1 MITGKRRQGRSSSL
15 ERRSQVSLK
24 GNPFKQFF
32 CTEHLRLF
40 ALPRHGQVS
49 GDASR
54 NQLCTLTAK
63 VAVFPTVE
71 PQTWPLAAPGGSFK
85 RNRKTGRR
93 TENQRGLREVCHE
106 GGRRRLSRRTQRST
120 RSVDRRMR
128 PRPGTRVRVREGAD
142 TCTPGGAHT
151 SCATSPRHPA
161 LLLACRSSP
170 HYVRERWKRR
180 L

>member
-49 GDASR
+49 GDAGR

-63 VAVFPTVE
+63 AAVFPTVE
-71 PQTWPLAAPGGSFK
+71 PQTWPLAAPGGLFK

-93 TENQRGLREVCHE
+93 TENQRGPREVCHE
-106 GGRRRLSRRTQRST
+106 GGRRRLSRRTAQHQIRRSQ
-120 RSVDRRMR
+120 D
-128 PRPGTRVRVREGAD
+128 E
-142 TCTPGGAHT
+142 
-151 SCATSPRHPA
+151 ATSGDTGACARGSRHLYPGRGTHILCHVA
-161 LLLACRSSP
+161 SPPCPPLLACRSSL
-170 HYVRERWKRR
+170 HYVRERGKRC